1 MKDVFAFTDDEK
13 YVSQGLTEDKFSP
26 PRRREDSLD
35 SICPRNGFQDRRRDS
50 QDSIESTFSSH
61 DSILSR
67 RDSFDYPQTILSRR
81 NSRDST
87 TSLVSLLSEGKKDLA
102 DSRPVSMLSS
112 KPESQV
118 SSVRS
123 RNTSVGSV
131 VSRRNSAVSH
141 KSGASALSQVSKK
154 SFNKSRSDSFDSTSR
169 STSRRSRKDSLR
181 SHEDRSPSVRSHR
194 TTDSRRNSSASFRS
208 RSSSCVSRSS
218 SIGHSRSV
226 SNSSRKDVSCSSLNT
241 PDSPTRSNSLSN
253 ATSRVSSP
261 EPCSPSNPP
270 LPIPKL
276 RIPRALIQPLNKDSC
291 YKRVEIREGR
301 RNSNS
306 KSRTS
311 NIIAQQLRSL
321 NCRVDLEKLNL
332 RVRFIS
338 IEYILNT
345 NTSLLFIQK
354 NYIILNHFN
363 CDIFQ
368 VLTRSPK
375 KSSKNS
381 VKIHQA
387 DLSMLKTGKVKS
399 TKLSRKF
406 RKVSTELKERPPIA
420 PIKIRL
426 KNNRAETVQ
435 STGKSLI
442 SVLAEII
449 KDKTPRTVPEK
460 TYIDYPNLDV
470 KPVVGKTSEIVMKNN
485 NLSSTVSAIATLFN
499 TKLCQDILLDLL
511 ETIVEPRELSNQL
524 IDTVLNDVIVN
535 SEVKI
540 SERIQEVKAE
550 SNETSG
556 VETESERCIQPVEE
570 IVSQNLDLNS
580 SIEAMS
586 SPLRTDTPETSVTS
600 HVLDLLNGSN
610 MDSEDL
616 KDEMKILEAVPPPK
630 IKSSDNTE
638 TSFKTSLSSCRQK
651 IVVKIPKLHLSL
663 TKLNQ
668 ELKTSKPK
676 LPCVKIKPIPLPSL
690 EEIESNKKF
699 KIKIKKKVD
708 KLTVRLKG
716 KKAAKIVKNSRMF
729 QKKRI
734 LPARKASL
742 PQSQETPV
750 PETAKVSCVTVLKM
764 SEIVKMKPKVLS
776 KPILTNLSV
785 ESRLDLVSQK
795 AEESQG
801 KSTPNP
807 CEKPVED
814 NTIQSIQIPDSSQT
828 QLITPEKQ
836 NVEEI
841 PELLDEF
848 ASDEMETSTRK
859 VTVKDPLGPNK
870 LSLNNFKTMINGI
883 KPLKNSTETENHV
896 TPVNKKI
903 SKAEFVPEKKKTK
916 KIPEKKLSSVKKKS
930 KKKSGEHIPKKAK
943 EKITKV
949 EPILEKK
956 KTVVE
961 LIMEKI
967 PPPPIQSVPSALPS
981 KARRNSTSQ
990 RKEGWVTST
999 GSHLVAKK
1007 SLPEETVT
1015 FSIPPG
1021 GFKGEQSAESV
1032 PWYKRVDELFLQ
1044 FYPGS
1049 VRSPEPEVPAPV
1061 SAVLDYIMTR
1071 VHQIAEEKLGSRL
1084 SQCIGG
1090 GRANS
1095 RMDNQ
1100 RLVSSK
1106 GIQAVIDL
1114 AKYETGDK
1122 GECILMD
1129 QFWLTPDDFLQK
1141 TGNRSKNHR
1150 RSISVEGAELGVAL
1164 EKWNSECS
1172 AETLDNDSISDDLSP
1187 EASTEVEFEKE
1198 VDLKSDKSL
1207 ETDKS
1212 RLKNTGIV
1220 SQLYIS

>member
-1 MKDVFAFTDDEK
+1 
-13 YVSQGLTEDKFSP
+13 
-26 PRRREDSLD
+26 
-35 SICPRNGFQDRRRDS
+35 
-50 QDSIESTFSSH
+50 
-61 DSILSR
+61 
-67 RDSFDYPQTILSRR
+67 
-81 NSRDST
+81 
-87 TSLVSLLSEGKKDLA
+87 
-102 DSRPVSMLSS
+102 ML
-112 KPESQV
+112 E
-118 SSVRS
+118 
-123 RNTSVGSV
+123 
-131 VSRRNSAVSH
+131 
-141 KSGASALSQVSKK
+141 
-154 SFNKSRSDSFDSTSR
+154 
-169 STSRRSRKDSLR
+169 
-181 SHEDRSPSVRSHR
+181 
-194 TTDSRRNSSASFRS
+194 
-208 RSSSCVSRSS
+208 
-218 SIGHSRSV
+218 
-226 SNSSRKDVSCSSLNT
+226 
-241 PDSPTRSNSLSN
+241 
-253 ATSRVSSP
+253 
-261 EPCSPSNPP
+261 
-270 LPIPKL
+270 
-276 RIPRALIQPLNKDSC
+276 
-291 YKRVEIREGR
+291 
-301 RNSNS
+301 
-306 KSRTS
+306 
-311 NIIAQQLRSL
+311 
-321 NCRVDLEKLNL
+321 
-332 RVRFIS
+332 
-338 IEYILNT
+338 
-345 NTSLLFIQK
+345 
-354 NYIILNHFN
+354 
-363 CDIFQ
+363 
-368 VLTRSPK
+368 RSPK

-387 DLSMLKTGKVKS
+387 DLSMLKTVKVKS
-399 TKLSRKF
+399 AKLSRKL
-406 RKVSTELKERPPIA
+406 RKVSTEIKERPPIA

-435 STGKSLI
+435 NTGKSLI

-460 TYIDYPNLDV
+460 TYIDFPNLDA

-511 ETIVEPRELSNQL
+511 KTVVEPRELSNQL
-524 IDTVLNDVIVN
+524 LDTVLSDVIVN
-535 SEVKI
+535 SEVRL

-556 VETESERCIQPVEE
+556 VETESVRCIQPIEE

-580 SIEAMS
+580 SIKAMS
-586 SPLRTDTPETSVTS
+586 SPLRTDTFKTSVTS
-600 HVLDLLNGSN
+600 HVLDLLNASD
-610 MDSEDL
+610 MDSENL

-638 TSFKTSLSSCRQK
+638 NSLETSLSANSCKRK
-651 IVVKIPKLHLSL
+651 IIVKIPKLHLSP

-668 ELKTSKPK
+668 ELKTPK
-676 LPCVKIKPIPLPSL
+676 LKLPSVKIKAIPLPSL
-690 EEIESNKKF
+690 EVIDSANKL
-699 KIKIKKKVD
+699 KIKKKVD
-708 KLTVRLKG
+708 KLTIRLKG

-764 SEIVKMKPKVLS
+764 SEIVRMKPKVPS
-776 KPILTNLSV
+776 KLIPTNLSV
-785 ESRLDLVSQK
+785 ESSLDLPSQK
-795 AEESQG
+795 AEECQG

-807 CEKPVED
+807 CEKPVKV
-814 NTIQSIQIPDSSQT
+814 NTIQSIQIPGSSRS

-836 NVEEI
+836 SVEEI

-870 LSLNNFKTMINGI
+870 LSPNNFKTMINGI
-883 KPLKNSTETENHV
+883 KPLTDSTETKNHV
-896 TPVNKKI
+896 TPVTKKI
-903 SKAEFVPEKKKTK
+903 SKFVPDKKKTK
-916 KIPEKKLSSVKKKS
+916 KIPDTKLSSVKKKS
-930 KKKSGEHIPKKAK
+930 KKKPGEHVAK
-943 EKITKV
+943 GKITKV

-956 KTVVE
+956 KSVVE

-967 PPPPIQSVPSALPS
+967 PPPLIQFVPSAVP
-981 KARRNSTSQ
+981 ARRNSASQ

-1032 PWYKRVDELFLQ
+1032 PWYKRVDELFVQ

-1061 SAVLDYIMTR
+1061 SAVLDFIMTR
-1071 VHQIAEEKLGSRL
+1071 VYQIAEEKLESRL
-1084 SQCIGG
+1084 SLCKGG
-1090 GRANS
+1090 GKANS

-1172 AETLDNDSISDDLSP
+1172 TETLDNDPITDDLSP
-1187 EASTEVEFEKE
+1187 EASTEVKIEKE
-1198 VDLKSDKSL
+1198 IELKSDKGL

-1212 RLKNTGIV
+1212 RPKSTGIM
-1220 SQLYIS
+1220 SQLFIS